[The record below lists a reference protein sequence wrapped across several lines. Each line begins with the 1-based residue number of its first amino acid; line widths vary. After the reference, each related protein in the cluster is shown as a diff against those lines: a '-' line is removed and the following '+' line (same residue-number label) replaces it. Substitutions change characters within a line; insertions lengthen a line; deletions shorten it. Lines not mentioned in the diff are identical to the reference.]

1 MNYYYDLPIEIIN
14 YIESYL
20 TIKPNEIVDFI
31 NNPPKNIKKM
41 LRRLIQNTTFNR
53 ELCNMTREYINK
65 YNNEIKLINKN
76 LIKFY
81 LEFGIKSEQN
91 IGCRK
96 ALKYKLISS
105 IKDTFD
111 LKKLIP
117 SCDHVRQFIT
127 YNKKNII
134 ISSPYKMKNENY
146 ESNKEHFK
154 YNFKRYTN
162 YLYNT
167 SCITYILE
175 LK

>member
-1 MNYYYDLPIEIIN
+1 M
-14 YIESYL
+14 
-20 TIKPNEIVDFI
+20 
-31 NNPPKNIKKM
+31 
-41 LRRLIQNTTFNR
+41 QNTTFNR
-53 ELCNMTREYINK
+53 ELYNMTREYINK

-117 SCDHVRQFIT
+117 SCDHIRQFIT
-127 YNKKNII
+127 YDKKNII
-134 ISSPYKMKNENY
+134 ISSPYEMKNENY
-146 ESNKEHFK
+146 TNKVNLH
-154 YNFKRYTN
+154 
-162 YLYNT
+162 
-167 SCITYILE
+167 E
-175 LK
+175 LSIFV